1 MRLAPLF
8 SFSLA
13 IPICALRP
21 YDSANLQSPLP
32 VLVDSFRGLT
42 PPICAPQITSSIVI
56 TPPQVNVV
64 TSVGNLPTVT
74 ILKLHFP
81 WVVFASIVGLEA

>member
-21 YDSANLQSPLP
+21 YDSANLQPSLP

-42 PPICAPQITSSIVI
+42 PPICASQITSPTVI
-56 TPPQVNVV
+56 APPQLNVE

-74 ILKLHFP
+74 ILKLLFP
-81 WVVFASIVGLEA
+81 WVVFAPIVGLGA